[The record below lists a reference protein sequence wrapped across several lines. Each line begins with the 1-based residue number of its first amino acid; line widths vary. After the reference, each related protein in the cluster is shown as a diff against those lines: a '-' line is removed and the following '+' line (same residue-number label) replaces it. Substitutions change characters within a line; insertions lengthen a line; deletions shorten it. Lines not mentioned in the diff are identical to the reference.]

1 MKSKRIITISIS
13 ALLVIIAVV
22 LVLHF
27 CNRTKE
33 QTKKALDFEPYS
45 ASQDFIK
52 IPGFTD
58 LRFKAEEIEQ
68 TVDFYNPEE
77 NKCYFQISIY
87 LSDETLIYQS
97 DLIAPSETLNKIS
110 LLMPLEHGIYR
121 NCILRVDCFSLDDNT
136 PLNGGEFSIN
146 INTF

>member
-1 MKSKRIITISIS
+1 MKNKRIIICIS
-13 ALLVIIAVV
+13 AIILIFAVV
-22 LVLHF
+22 LILHF
-27 CNRTKE
+27 CDQTNE

-45 ASQDFIK
+45 ASQDYIK

-58 LRFKAEEIEQ
+58 LRFKAEELEQ
-68 TVDFYNPEE
+68 AVDFYNPEE

-97 DLIAPSETLNKIS
+97 DLITPSETLNKIS

-136 PLNGGEFSIN
+136 PLNGGEFSIT

>member
-1 MKSKRIITISIS
+1 M
-13 ALLVIIAVV
+13 
-22 LVLHF
+22 
-27 CNRTKE
+27 
-33 QTKKALDFEPYS
+33 
-45 ASQDFIK
+45 
-52 IPGFTD
+52 
-58 LRFKAEEIEQ
+58 RFKAEEIEQ

-136 PLNGGEFSIN
+136 PLNGGEFSIT